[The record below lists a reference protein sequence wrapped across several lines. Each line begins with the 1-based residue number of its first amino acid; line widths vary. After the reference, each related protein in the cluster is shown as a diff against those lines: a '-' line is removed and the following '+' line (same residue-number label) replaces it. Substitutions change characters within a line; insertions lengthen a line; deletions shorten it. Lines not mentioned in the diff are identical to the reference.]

1 MPSVTLS
8 VAATGLFYVT
18 EICMEEEDHYWKKM
32 VYHTLNAMLYLGCI
46 CFAIDAGLYLMDK
59 EYFCQIQREP
69 VMADCEK
76 RNEYLVSGMIGFYI
90 LGVPIIW
97 TLNSV
102 IKRYA
107 DGDKETEKGKMEQI
121 IKRMQSTEERTHETQ
136 E

>member
-1 MPSVTLS
+1 
-8 VAATGLFYVT
+8 
-18 EICMEEEDHYWKKM
+18 
-32 VYHTLNAMLYLGCI
+32 
-46 CFAIDAGLYLMDK
+46 
-59 EYFCQIQREP
+59 
-69 VMADCEK
+69 MADCEK